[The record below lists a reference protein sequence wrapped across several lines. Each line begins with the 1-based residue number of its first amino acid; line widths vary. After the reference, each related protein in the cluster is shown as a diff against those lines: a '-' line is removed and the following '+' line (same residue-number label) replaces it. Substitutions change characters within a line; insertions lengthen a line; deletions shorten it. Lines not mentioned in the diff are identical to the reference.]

1 MAALDDSGTARNRMS
16 PAAGFARYTLPVG
29 ETRTRHSLGIALS
42 IACALGLGALAG
54 FVLRGPSL
62 GQIRSLRGKLKQLG
76 AGEKLGQGDRPLGRE
91 MSTLAD
97 EINHAADRIGQHYE
111 ARLLDL
117 DHERSKIDAIVESVE
132 DGLIVLDQAR
142 AIVHI
147 NEVAC
152 AILALDSRPASG
164 TVLDALGSHNP
175 HVARLVVARR
185 ASEES
190 APAEFKVFLRGRDH
204 TYVSRELPWTGPGGT
219 PLGTILLLQ
228 DVTFIRDQER
238 QRTNLIATLSHELKT
253 PLTSLAIGAELMA
266 ESMHEGMSAQ
276 QRELLDTIHDDVGRL
291 TAIAGNLLD
300 ASRTTVARIGVERRP
315 IELDRVVRDAC
326 RPLALQAEEKRIH
339 LEVIVADAQPLPIW
353 GDPIKL
359 PWVITNLVGN
369 SLRYT
374 PAGGRIT
381 IELKRDEKIVRTIVS
396 DTGAG
401 IAPEMM
407 PRIFEPYAQFP
418 DSAAEMGSA
427 GLGLYIAKE
436 IVEAHNGR
444 IFAQS
449 SRGAGTTFTIEI
461 PIREELLG
469 QDSGR

>member
-1 MAALDDSGTARNRMS
+1 MQILLVIVAALLLGVLAGYALRGASFRQLAALRDRIRELAAGDELSAAALGRRMS
-16 PAAGFARYTLPVG
+16 MLAA
-29 ETRTRHSLGIALS
+29 
-42 IACALGLGALAG
+42 
-54 FVLRGPSL
+54 
-62 GQIRSLRGKLKQLG
+62 
-76 AGEKLGQGDRPLGRE
+76 
-91 MSTLAD
+91 
-97 EINHAADRIGQHYE
+97 EINAAIGRVSQHY
-111 ARLLDL
+111 AGRLSEL

-132 DGLIVLDQAR
+132 DGLIVLDQDR

-152 AILALDSRPASG
+152 AILAMESRPAAG
-164 TVLDALGSHNP
+164 TVLESLAAQNP
-175 HVARLVVARR
+175 HVARLIAARR
-185 ASEES
+185 DSDDK
-190 APAEFKVFLRGRDH
+190 APAEFKIFLRGRDH
-204 TYVSRELPWTGPGGT
+204 TYISRELPWTGPGDT

-253 PLTSLAIGAELMA
+253 PLTSLNMGAELME
-266 ESMHEGMSAQ
+266 ESMRENMTNQ
-276 QRELLDTIHDDVGRL
+276 QRELLETIHDDIGRM

-300 ASRTTVARIGVERRP
+300 ASRTTVARIGVERRA
-315 IELDRVVRDAC
+315 IQLDRVVREAC
-326 RPLALQAEEKRIH
+326 RPLGRQADEKNIR
-339 LEVIVADAQPLPIW
+339 LEIIADSKQPLAIW

-374 PAGGRIT
+374 PPGGQIR
-381 IELKRDEKIVRTIVS
+381 IELRREGKVARTVVS
-396 DTGAG
+396 DTGKG

-407 PRIFEPYAQFP
+407 PRIFEPYAQSP
-418 DSAAEMGSA
+418 DHPGEMGSA

-444 IFAQS
+444 IFAS
-449 SRGAGTTFTIEI
+449 SAPGEGTTFTIDI

-469 QDSGR
+469 QDPGR

>member
-1 MAALDDSGTARNRMS
+1 M
-16 PAAGFARYTLPVG
+16 
-29 ETRTRHSLGIALS
+29 TRHRRAIECFTDGLLSPKRSSSHRPLEVALAILGAF
-42 IACALGLGALAG
+42 ALGALAG
-54 FVLRGPSL
+54 FGLRR
-62 GQIRSLRGKLKQLG
+62 RSPARSP
-76 AGEKLGQGDRPLGRE
+76 DC
-91 MSTLAD
+91 AD
-97 EINHAADRIGQHYE
+97 ERPTDAPPRAADAVAADAQHY
-111 ARLLDL
+111 AGRLVEL

-132 DGLIVLDQAR
+132 DGLIVLDQSR

-152 AILALDSRPASG
+152 AILALDTRPATE
-164 TVLDALGSHNP
+164 TVLESLAEHNP
-175 HVARLVVARR
+175 HVARLIAARR
-185 ASEES
+185 ASHES
-190 APAEFKVFLRGRDH
+190 APAEFKIFLRGRDH

-253 PLTSLAIGAELMA
+253 PLTSLSMGAELME
-266 ESMHEGMSAQ
+266 ESMRGAMTDK
-276 QRELLDTIHDDVGRL
+276 QRELLETIHDDIGRM

-300 ASRTTVARIGVERRP
+300 ASRTTVARIGVERRA
-315 IELDRVVRDAC
+315 IQLDRVVRDAC
-326 RPLALQAEEKRIH
+326 RPLALQAAEKNIH
-339 LEVIVADAQPLPIW
+339 LEVVADGGRPLAIW

-374 PAGGRIT
+374 PSGGRIT
-381 IELKRDEKIVRTIVS
+381 IELRRDGKIARTVVR
-396 DTGAG
+396 DTGTG

-407 PRIFEPYAQFP
+407 PRIFEPYAQAP
-418 DSAAEMGSA
+418 ESSAEMGSA
-427 GLGLYIAKE
+427 GLGLFIAKE

-444 IFAQS
+444 IFAES
-449 SRGAGTTFTIEI
+449 SPGDGTTFTIDI

-469 QDSGR
+469 QDSDC

>member
-1 MAALDDSGTARNRMS
+1 LEVALAI
-16 PAAGFARYTLPVG
+16 
-29 ETRTRHSLGIALS
+29 LGALV
-42 IACALGLGALAG
+42 LGALAG
-54 FVLRGPSL
+54 L
-62 GQIRSLRGKLKQLG
+62 GLSRRTPAPTPGHRTDQDLAQ
-76 AGEKLGQGDRPLGRE
+76 RPPRARPPAA
-91 MSTLAD
+91 AD
-97 EINHAADRIGQHYE
+97 AADRLEQHYA
-111 ARLLDL
+111 ARLVEL

-132 DGLIVLDQAR
+132 DGLIVLDQSR

-152 AILALDSRPASG
+152 AILALDAHPATE
-164 TVLDALGSHNP
+164 TVLESLAPQNP
-175 HVARLVVARR
+175 HVARLTAARR
-185 ASEES
+185 ASDES
-190 APAEFKVFLRGRDH
+190 APAEFKIFLRGRDH
-204 TYVSRELPWTGPGGT
+204 TYISRELPWTGPGGQ

-253 PLTSLAIGAELMA
+253 PLTSLAMGAELME
-266 ESMHEGMSAQ
+266 ESMRGAMTDK
-276 QRELLDTIHDDVGRL
+276 QRELLETIHDDIGRM

-300 ASRTTVARIGVERRP
+300 ASRTTVARIGVERRA
-315 IELDRVVRDAC
+315 IQLDRIVRDAC
-326 RPLALQAEEKRIH
+326 RPLALQAAEKKIH
-339 LEVIVADAQPLPIW
+339 LEVVADGVGRPLAIW

-359 PWVITNLVGN
+359 PWVISNLVGN

-374 PAGGRIT
+374 PSGGRIT
-381 IELKRDEKIVRTIVS
+381 IALRREGKIARTVVR
-396 DTGAG
+396 DTGTG

-407 PRIFEPYAQFP
+407 PRIFEPYAQAP
-418 DSAAEMGSA
+418 DGSAEMGSA

-444 IFAQS
+444 IFAES
-449 SRGAGTTFTIEI
+449 SPGEGTTFTIDI

>member
-1 MAALDDSGTARNRMS
+1 MTGYPQAIECFTDGISSRKRSSGHHALEVALAILVALVLGVLAGFGMRGGSRSRTLGHSTEEDPAESPPRAGDAAPSGTAER
-16 PAAGFARYTLPVG
+16 L
-29 ETRTRHSLGIALS
+29 E
-42 IACALGLGALAG
+42 
-54 FVLRGPSL
+54 
-62 GQIRSLRGKLKQLG
+62 
-76 AGEKLGQGDRPLGRE
+76 
-91 MSTLAD
+91 
-97 EINHAADRIGQHYE
+97 QHYA
-111 ARLLDL
+111 ARLVEL

-132 DGLIVLDQAR
+132 DGLIVLDQSR

-152 AILALDSRPASG
+152 AILALEARPATE
-164 TVLDALGSHNP
+164 TVLESLAQQNP
-175 HVARLVVARR
+175 HVARLIAARR
-185 ASEES
+185 ASDES
-190 APAEFKVFLRGRDH
+190 APAEFKIFLRGRDH
-204 TYVSRELPWTGPGGT
+204 TYISRELPWTGPGGQ
-219 PLGTILLLQ
+219 PLGMIVLLQ

-253 PLTSLAIGAELMA
+253 PLTSLAMGAELME
-266 ESMHEGMSAQ
+266 ESMRGAMTDK
-276 QRELLDTIHDDVGRL
+276 QRELLETIHDDIGRM

-300 ASRTTVARIGVERRP
+300 ASRTTVARIGVERRA
-315 IELDRVVRDAC
+315 IQLDRIVRDAC
-326 RPLALQAEEKRIH
+326 RPLALQAAEKKIH
-339 LEVIVADAQPLPIW
+339 LEVVADGGRPLAIW

-359 PWVITNLVGN
+359 PWVISNLVGN

-374 PAGGRIT
+374 PSGGRIT
-381 IELKRDEKIVRTIVS
+381 IELRREGKVARTVVQ
-396 DTGAG
+396 DTGTG

-407 PRIFEPYAQFP
+407 PRIFEPYAQAP
-418 DSAAEMGSA
+418 DSSAEMGSA

-449 SRGAGTTFTIEI
+449 SPGEGTTFTIDI

>member
-1 MAALDDSGTARNRMS
+1 MTEPDLRLGLDPILEITLAIVGVLVLGAVIAVVLRDSLRRQVRALGESIKQLAAGEELSAQSLGRRMS
-16 PAAGFARYTLPVG
+16 MLAS
-29 ETRTRHSLGIALS
+29 EINE
-42 IACALGLGALAG
+42 ALGRVRQQYA
-54 FVLRGPSL
+54 
-62 GQIRSLRGKLKQLG
+62 
-76 AGEKLGQGDRPLGRE
+76 
-91 MSTLAD
+91 
-97 EINHAADRIGQHYE
+97 N
-111 ARLLDL
+111 RLSDL
-117 DHERSKIDAIVESVE
+117 DRERSKIDAIVESVE

-152 AILALDSRPASG
+152 AILGLDSPPASG
-164 TVLDALGSHNP
+164 TVLESLTEHNP
-175 HVARLVVARR
+175 HVARLIAARR
-185 ASEES
+185 DSDES
-190 APAEFKVFLRGRDH
+190 SPAEFKIFLRGRDH
-204 TYVSRELPWTGPGGT
+204 TYISRELSWTGPGGT

-253 PLTSLAIGAELMA
+253 PLTSLAMGAELME
-266 ESMHEGMSAQ
+266 ESMHGEVTNQ
-276 QRELLDTIHDDVGRL
+276 QRELLETIHDDIGRL

-300 ASRTTVARIGVERRP
+300 VSRTTVARIGVERRA
-315 IELDRVVRDAC
+315 IQLDRVVREAC
-326 RPLALQAEEKRIH
+326 RPFVRQAEEKKIQ
-339 LEVIVADAQPLPIW
+339 LEVVREGKQPLEIW

-374 PAGGRIT
+374 PSGGQIR
-381 IELKRDEKIVRTIVS
+381 IELRREGTIARTTVS
-396 DTGAG
+396 DTGKG
-401 IAPEMM
+401 IEPEMM
-407 PRIFEPYAQFP
+407 PRIFEPYAQSP
-418 DSAAEMGSA
+418 EHSGEMGSA

-444 IFAQS
+444 IFAAS
-449 SRGAGTTFTIEI
+449 SPGEGTTFTIDI

>member
-1 MAALDDSGTARNRMS
+1 MS
-16 PAAGFARYTLPVG
+16 
-29 ETRTRHSLGIALS
+29 ETRPRHSLGIALA

-62 GQIRSLRGKLKQLG
+62 RQIRSLRDKVKRLAAGERLG
-76 AGEKLGQGDRPLGRE
+76 AGDRPLGPE

-97 EINHAADRIGQHYE
+97 EINHAAERIGRHYE

-152 AILALDSRPASG
+152 AILGLDSPPASG
-164 TVLDALGSHNP
+164 TVLDSLGSHNP

-204 TYVSRELPWTGPGGT
+204 TYISRELPWTGPGGA

-266 ESMHEGMSAQ
+266 ESMPEAMSAQ
-276 QRELLDTIHDDVGRL
+276 QRELLDTIHDDIGRL

-339 LEVIVADAQPLPIW
+339 LDVIAADGQPLPIW

-381 IELKRDEKIVRTIVS
+381 IELKREEKIVRTIVS

-401 IAPEMM
+401 IAPETM

-469 QDSGR
+469 QDSDR

>member
-1 MAALDDSGTARNRMS
+1 M
-16 PAAGFARYTLPVG
+16 
-29 ETRTRHSLGIALS
+29 S

>member
-1 MAALDDSGTARNRMS
+1 LEVALAI
-16 PAAGFARYTLPVG
+16 
-29 ETRTRHSLGIALS
+29 LGAFV
-42 IACALGLGALAG
+42 LGALAG
-54 FVLRGPSL
+54 FGLRGPARVRALS
-62 GQIRSLRGKLKQLG
+62 
-76 AGEKLGQGDRPLGRE
+76 DRPGE
-91 MSTLAD
+91 HPAEVPPAAGDATLP
-97 EINHAADRIGQHYE
+97 EAADRLEQHYA
-111 ARLLDL
+111 ARLVEL

-132 DGLIVLDQAR
+132 DGLIVLDQSR

-152 AILALDSRPASG
+152 AILALEARPATE
-164 TVLDALGSHNP
+164 TVLESLAPHNP
-175 HVARLVVARR
+175 HIARLIAARR
-185 ASEES
+185 ASDES
-190 APAEFKVFLRGRDH
+190 APAEFKIFLRGRDH
-204 TYVSRELPWTGPGGT
+204 THISRELPWTGPGGA

-238 QRTNLIATLSHELKT
+238 QRTNLIGTLSHELKT
-253 PLTSLAIGAELMA
+253 PLTSLAMGAELME
-266 ESMHEGMSAQ
+266 ESMRGAMTDK
-276 QRELLDTIHDDVGRL
+276 QRELLETIHDDVGRM

-300 ASRTTVARIGVERRP
+300 ASRTTVARIGVERRA
-315 IELDRVVRDAC
+315 IQLDRIVRDAC
-326 RPLALQAEEKRIH
+326 RPLALQAAERNIQ
-339 LEVIVADAQPLPIW
+339 LQVVADGERALAIW

-374 PAGGRIT
+374 PPGGRIT
-381 IELKRDEKIVRTIVS
+381 IELHREGKIARTVVR
-396 DTGAG
+396 DTGTG

-407 PRIFEPYAQFP
+407 PRIFEPYAQAP
-418 DSAAEMGSA
+418 DSSAEMGSA

-449 SRGAGTTFTIEI
+449 SPGEGTTFTIDI

>member
-1 MAALDDSGTARNRMS
+1 M
-16 PAAGFARYTLPVG
+16 
-29 ETRTRHSLGIALS
+29 TRHGHAIECFTDGISSPKLSTGDCRLEVALAILGALV
-42 IACALGLGALAG
+42 IGALAG
-54 FVLRGPSL
+54 VGL
-62 GQIRSLRGKLKQLG
+62 GGRSPARTPDYR
-76 AGEKLGQGDRPLGRE
+76 ADENPADRPPTAGDAAGADAVGRLE
-91 MSTLAD
+91 
-97 EINHAADRIGQHYE
+97 QHYA

-132 DGLIVLDQAR
+132 DGLIVLDQSR
-142 AIVHI
+142 SIVHI

-152 AILALDSRPASG
+152 AILALDARPATE
-164 TVLDALGSHNP
+164 TVLESLAQHNP
-175 HVARLVVARR
+175 HVARLIVARR
-185 ASEES
+185 ASDES
-190 APAEFKVFLRGRDH
+190 APAEFKIFLRGRDH
-204 TYVSRELPWTGPGGT
+204 TYISRELPWTGPGGK

-253 PLTSLAIGAELMA
+253 PLTSLAMGAELME
-266 ESMHEGMSAQ
+266 ESMRGAMTDKH
-276 QRELLDTIHDDVGRL
+276 RELLETIHDDIGRM

-300 ASRTTVARIGVERRP
+300 ASRTTVARIGVERRA
-315 IELDRVVRDAC
+315 IQLDRIVRDAC
-326 RPLALQAEEKRIH
+326 RPLALQAAEKNIH
-339 LEVIVADAQPLPIW
+339 LEVVADGGRPLAIW
-353 GDPIKL
+353 GDPVKL

-374 PAGGRIT
+374 PSGGRIT
-381 IELKRDEKIVRTIVS
+381 IELRREGKIARTVVHDS
-396 DTGAG
+396 GTG

-407 PRIFEPYAQFP
+407 PRIFEPYAQAP
-418 DSAAEMGSA
+418 DSSAEMGSA

-444 IFAQS
+444 IFAES
-449 SRGAGTTFTIEI
+449 SPGEGTTFTIDI

>member
-1 MAALDDSGTARNRMS
+1 MTRQRDAIECLSDGIPSPKPSTGHRLVVALAI
-16 PAAGFARYTLPVG
+16 
-29 ETRTRHSLGIALS
+29 LGAL
-42 IACALGLGALAG
+42 ALGALAG
-54 FVLRGPSL
+54 FGL
-62 GQIRSLRGKLKQLG
+62 GGRSPARTP
-76 AGEKLGQGDRPLGRE
+76 DHR
-91 MSTLAD
+91 AD
-97 EINHAADRIGQHYE
+97 ENPAQHPRTAVGAAGADAAGRLEQHYA

-132 DGLIVLDQAR
+132 DGLIVLAQSR

-152 AILALDSRPASG
+152 AILALDARPATE
-164 TVLDALGSHNP
+164 TVLESLAEHNP
-175 HVARLVVARR
+175 HVARLIAARR
-185 ASEES
+185 ASDES
-190 APAEFKVFLRGRDH
+190 APAEFKIFLRGRDH
-204 TYVSRELPWTGPGGT
+204 TYISRELPWTGPGGR

-253 PLTSLAIGAELMA
+253 PLTSLAMGAELME
-266 ESMHEGMSAQ
+266 ESMQGAMTDK
-276 QRELLDTIHDDVGRL
+276 QRELLETIHDDIGRM

-300 ASRTTVARIGVERRP
+300 ASRTTVARIGVERRA
-315 IELDRVVRDAC
+315 IQLDRIVRDAC
-326 RPLALQAEEKRIH
+326 RPLALQAAEKNIH
-339 LEVIVADAQPLPIW
+339 LGVIADGGRPLAIW

-374 PAGGRIT
+374 PSGGRIT
-381 IELKRDEKIVRTIVS
+381 IELRREGKIARTVVR
-396 DTGAG
+396 DTGTG

-407 PRIFEPYAQFP
+407 PRIFEPYSQAHE
-418 DSAAEMGSA
+418 SSAEMGSA

-444 IFAQS
+444 IFAES
-449 SRGAGTTFTIEI
+449 SPGDGTTFTIDI
-461 PIREELLG
+461 PMREELLG